1 MTANLGS
8 MVTGQVIRRITAP
21 NGANSKLANLTSGSG
36 LAFTPLENSQV
47 NSRNIAADLVER
59 STTVKYPSVNVY
71 CEKLVNNHSEKFR
84 TFSGYAAMAVELRH
98 SQDHVAGL
106 QDALELYADSVM
118 QTLDAAQ
125 GDWGDGLFYLGGYEM
140 ALSPIKQGGRSFIQ
154 SAKITFQIGV
164 SRN

>member
-8 MVTGQVIRRITAP
+8 RIAGQVIDRITAP
-21 NGANSKLANLTSGSG
+21 NGVNSSLADLALGSG
-36 LAFTPLENSQV
+36 LTLAPVDRSQV
-47 NSRNIAADLVER
+47 NARNVAADLAER
-59 STTVKYPSVNVY
+59 TTGVKYPSVNVY
-71 CEKLVNNHSEKFR
+71 CEKLVNNQSEKFR
-84 TFSGYAAMAVELRH
+84 RFSGYAGMAVEVRH

-118 QTLDAAQ
+118 QVLDAAR
-125 GDWGDGLFYLGGYEM
+125 GDWGNGLFYLGGYEM
-140 ALSPIKQGGRSFIQ
+140 ALSAVKQGGRSFIQ